1 MSHYFGWDLFIKK
14 NQMAKLKTHKATSK
28 RIRITKNKKLVQR
41 TSGQDHFNSRE
52 TGKVTR
58 NKRRDHKVA
67 KPNEKNIRTLLPYH

>member
-1 MSHYFGWDLFIKK
+1 MP
-14 NQMAKLKTHKATSK
+14 KLKTHKTTNK
-28 RIRITKNKKLVQR
+28 RIRVSKNKKLTQR

-67 KPNEKNIRTLLPYH
+67 KVNEKNIRTLLPYH